1 MKLGITAWTFE
12 GLKLNDCLALCR
24 ALGFQRVDIA
34 GFHKRGMNSLEPD
47 EVAQNPE
54 KHAEMLKR
62 VLSQH
67 EMTVHDF
74 FPQFGASLDQ
84 RAINHPNPAERE
96 KNRESMKGILK
107 FCQLVGI
114 PGISLSPGVNF
125 TEVSF
130 EQNLD
135 TSMKEFKYYV
145 QLAENTGVTIR
156 VEPHMHAIADTP
168 ERTLAILNYAPGTKV
183 TLDYAHFM
191 LQYISMERSHTLL
204 PYTDHIHVRQSR
216 MGKMQTRTEEGTID
230 YVDIIFKLKE
240 LQYPGVFSLEYVN
253 MDWFDC
259 NQVDTITETLKTTK
273 ILEKWLNQKG

>member
-12 GLKLNDCLALCR
+12 GLPLPDCLALCK
-24 ALGFQRVDIA
+24 ALGFRRIDIA

-47 EVAQNPE
+47 EVGRYPE
-54 KHAEMLKR
+54 KYADLLKR
-62 VLSQH
+62 ALEPH

-84 RAINHPNPAERE
+84 RSINHPNPAERQ
-96 KNRESMKGILK
+96 KNHEAMKGILK

-130 EQNLD
+130 QQNLE

-145 QLAENTGVTIR
+145 ELAEGTGVTIR

-168 ERTLAILNYAPGTKV
+168 ERTFEILNYAPGTKV

-191 LQYISMERSHTLL
+191 LQYVSMERSHTLL
-204 PYTDHIHVRQSR
+204 PYTDHMHVRQSR

-230 YVDIIFKLKE
+230 YVEVMSKLKA
-240 LQYPGVFSLEYVN
+240 LNYQGVFSLEYVN

-259 NQVDTITETLKTTK
+259 NQVDTISETLKTTK
-273 ILEKWLNQKG
+273 ILAPFLAK

>member
-47 EVAQNPE
+47 EVGQNPE
-54 KHAEMLKR
+54 KYADFLKR
-62 VLSQH
+62 ALEPQG
-67 EMTVHDF
+67 MTVHDF

-84 RAINHPNPAERE
+84 RSINHPDPAERQ
-96 KNRESMKGILK
+96 KNRESMKGIIK

-125 TEVSF
+125 THVSF
-130 EQNLD
+130 EQNLE
-135 TSMKEFKYYV
+135 TSMKEFKYYAE
-145 QLAENTGVTIR
+145 LAEGTGVTIR

-168 ERTLAILNYAPGTKV
+168 ERTMAILDYAPGTKV

-191 LQYISMERSHTLL
+191 LQYVSMERSHTLL

-230 YVDIIFKLKE
+230 YAEVINKLKAFKFT
-240 LQYPGVFSLEYVN
+240 GVFSLEYVN

-259 NQVDTITETLKTTK
+259 NQVDTISETLKTTK
-273 ILEKWLNQKG
+273 ILAGYLGK